1 MYPSVGFNF
10 AAAWKIYPP
19 SLLLVDNVNSE
30 PLLPTHDESCQDTIS
45 CHNIELEEW
54 FRWLSFL
61 YQHLFY
67 LLTHA
72 IAYKDNRN

>member
-10 AAAWKIYPP
+10 AAAWKIYTP

-54 FRWLSFL
+54 FHW
-61 YQHLFY
+61 
-67 LLTHA
+67 
-72 IAYKDNRN
+72 